1 MKSSTFLCGVVVGVA
16 ASMYMRKKRT
26 SMMSSSGQSK
36 GSMGGAAEKAK
47 DKIMEM
53 AMTGF
58 GSTSASDTAGNTSI
72 NTSSN
77 SQGIA
82 SQTTGSTEQYSP
94 IKSKEA
100 NLDMLKDFIRSNPDV
115 KHEVEKILK
124 ETHTTIS
131 GL

>member
-16 ASMYMRKKRT
+16 ASMYMSKKRT
-26 SMMSSSGQSK
+26 SMMSSFGQSK
-36 GSMGGAAEKAK
+36 GSMSGAADKAK
-47 DKIMEM
+47 DKIMGM

-58 GSTSASDTAGNTSI
+58 GNTSASDM
-72 NTSSN
+72 TSS
-77 SQGIA
+77 SQG
-82 SQTTGSTEQYSP
+82 SGTQSSSSTEKYSP

-100 NLDMLKDFIRSNPDV
+100 NLSMLKDFIRTNPDV
-115 KHEVEKILK
+115 KQEVEKILK